1 MIELQHIT
9 KSFDDTQVL
18 SDVNAV
24 IKDGEIFAVIGP
36 SGSGKSTLLR
46 MINLLDSPTAGRIL
60 LDGTDIHGEHSQP
73 LAFRRRM
80 AMVFQRPAVFNMS
93 VYENIAYG
101 LRLRHLP
108 EEEIREKVGWALE
121 VIGLSGY
128 EKRQAR
134 TLSGGEM
141 QRVALARAVVTAP
154 AVLLMDEPTAN
165 LDPVSTAAI
174 EELVVRINREQGQ
187 TVIISTHDMHQGQR
201 LAHRIGVLM
210 GGVFSQVGTPREVF
224 ATPKNKHV
232 ARFVGIENILS
243 GEITDTSNGV
253 VTIDV
258 GGGVQV
264 QAVAPFQAGTR
275 VCACIKPEDIT
286 LYLVDGSLISARNVL
301 AGTVTKM
308 KAYGPLNHLT
318 IDCGIP
324 LTVLITWK
332 SAEDLEI
339 RVGARVRLS
348 FKASAVHVVEDEG

>member
-1 MIELQHIT
+1 MIELRHIA
-9 KSFDDTQVL
+9 KSFDGTTVL
-18 SDVNAV
+18 RDVNAV
-24 IKDGEIFAVIGP
+24 IRDGEIFAVIGP

-46 MINLLDSPTAGRIL
+46 MINLLDSPTNGRIL

-73 LAFRRRM
+73 LEVRRRM

-128 EKRQAR
+128 GTRQAR

-141 QRVALARAVVTAP
+141 QRVALARALVTAP

-165 LDPVSTAAI
+165 LDPVSTAVI

-187 TVIISTHDMHQGQR
+187 TVVISTHDMHQGQR

-210 GGVFSQVGTPREVF
+210 DGVFSQVGTPREVF

-232 ARFVGIENILS
+232 ARFVGIENVLS
-243 GEITDTSNGV
+243 GEIIATSEGV
-253 VTIDV
+253 VTIDT
-258 GGGVQV
+258 GGGVRV
-264 QAVAPFQAGTR
+264 QAVAPLQVGAR

-286 LYLVDGSLISARNVL
+286 LYLVDGSQVSARNVL
-301 AGTVTKM
+301 NGMVMEM

-324 LTVLITWK
+324 LTALITWK
-332 SAEDLEI
+332 SAEDLNI
-339 RVGARVRLS
+339 RVGTKVRLS
-348 FKASAVHVVEDEG
+348 FKASAVHVVEDSG